1 MTTDD
6 HDYQRRFGGIAR
18 LYGADAL
25 ARFQGAHVC
34 IVGIGGVGS
43 WAAEAMARSA
53 IGKITL
59 MDMDHIAVSNVNR
72 QLPALDGNFG
82 KAKVAAMAER
92 IQAINPRCEITQV
105 DDFLS
110 LENLPEMMGAG
121 YDFVLDCIDQ
131 MRVKVALVAYAKRQ
145 GLPLI
150 VSGGAGGRV
159 DPTRI
164 EVADIALTSGDPL
177 LARIR
182 TELRRNHGFAR
193 DGKKFGIEA
202 VFSTEPLQRPSTACA
217 TDGDTTAVTGLNC
230 AGYGSSVAVTA
241 GFGMCMAGRAL
252 ARLATPERKKA

>member
-1 MTTDD
+1 MTAEDL
-6 HDYQRRFGGIAR
+6 DYQRRFGGIAR

-34 IVGIGGVGS
+34 IIGIGGVGS

-53 IGKITL
+53 IGKLTL
-59 MDMDHIAVSNVNR
+59 VDMDHIAVSNVNR

-92 IQAINPRCEITQV
+92 VRAINPRCEITQL
-105 DDFLS
+105 DDFLTI
-110 LENLPEMMGAG
+110 ENLSQMMGAG
-121 YDFVLDCIDQ
+121 YDYVLDCIDQ
-131 MRVKVALVAYAKRQ
+131 MRVKVALVAHARRQ

-150 VSGGAGGRV
+150 ISGGAGGRI

-164 EVADIALTSGDPL
+164 QVADIALTSGDPL

-193 DGKKFGIEA
+193 DAKKFGIEA
-202 VFSTEPLQRPSTACA
+202 VFSTEPLQRPTAACA
-217 TDGDTTAVTGLNC
+217 TDDNTAVTGLNC
-230 AGYGSSVAVTA
+230 AGYGSSVTVTA
-241 GFGMCMAGRAL
+241 GFGMCMAGRVL
-252 ARLATPERKKA
+252 ARLATNAGRN

>member
-1 MTTDD
+1 MTADD
-6 HDYQRRFGGIAR
+6 LDYQRRFGGIAR

-34 IVGIGGVGS
+34 IIGIGGVGS

-53 IGKITL
+53 IGKLTL
-59 MDMDHIAVSNVNR
+59 VDMDHIAVSNVNR

-92 IQAINPRCEITQV
+92 VRAINPRCEITEL
-105 DDFLS
+105 DDFLT
-110 LENLPEMMGAG
+110 LENLPDMMSAG
-121 YDFVLDCIDQ
+121 YDYVLDCIDQ
-131 MRVKVALVAYAKRQ
+131 MRVKVALVAYARRQ

-150 VSGGAGGRV
+150 VSGGAGGRI
-159 DPTRI
+159 DPTRTQ
-164 EVADIALTSGDPL
+164 VADIAQTSGDPL

-182 TELRRNHGFAR
+182 TELRRNHGFPR
-193 DGKKFGIEA
+193 DGKKFGVEA
-202 VFSTEPLQRPSTACA
+202 VFSTEPLQRPTAACDA
-217 TDGDTTAVTGLNC
+217 DAAAVTGLNC

-252 ARLATPERKKA
+252 ARLAGEERNKA